1 MVNDGWIGTQ
11 GRLCVSR
18 DCGCPRCVVA
28 EVGGVVVVAPVL
40 TQRVARP
47 HGTNHRGPAGVVR
60 QPGVKEVRL
69 LNLMA

>member
-11 GRLCVSR
+11 GRLCVSW
-18 DCGCPRCVVA
+18 DCGCPRCVVG

-47 HGTNHRGPAGVVR
+47 HGTHHRGSAGVVR
-60 QPGVKEVRL
+60 QPGVEEML
-69 LNLMA
+69 LLP

>member
-40 TQRVARP
+40 TQRVART
-47 HGTNHRGPAGVVR
+47 HSTNHRRPAGVVR
-60 QPGVKEVRL
+60 QPGGEEVRL

>member
-1 MVNDGWIGTQ
+1 MVYDGWIGTQ

-18 DCGCPRCVVA
+18 ECGCPRCVVA

-47 HGTNHRGPAGVVR
+47 HCTNHRRPAGVVG
-60 QPGVKEVRL
+60 QPGVEEVGL
-69 LNLMA
+69 LTMRN